1 MSGCRRQPDSL
12 VWYTVL
18 SPLAVSGLQL
28 ATEMRTAESGEFN
41 DKILLSC
48 GTFAI
53 VRPKER
59 SLGREVRGA
68 SLALVK
74 ETLGGPNSIALSAT
88 KFHSLPK
95 GSWGRLRENC
105 MRCAS

>member
-1 MSGCRRQPDSL
+1 
-12 VWYTVL
+12 
-18 SPLAVSGLQL
+18 VSGLQL

-74 ETLGGPNSIALSAT
+74 ETLGGPNSIALSVMVNTPQAT
-88 KFHSLPK
+88 LAVRGTHFWAGPSK
-95 GSWGRLRENC
+95 GKYGVLLLKGKVTVSKR
-105 MRCAS
+105 